1 MRKRFHRQLA
11 RKVKAGIITK
21 EGAKPLFR
29 KSKIQKK
36 EEEEENEPA
45 VQGAT
50 MSEEEEN
57 EPAVQGRSSS
67 SAQGATNRP
76 GGIAC
81 HFQGRKQRLRRI
93 YESVQ
98 LRGCSGASWIPK
110 ALPTNTVADVQKKFD
125 DGHF

>member
-1 MRKRFHRQLA
+1 MTGMSSDRKRFNRELA

-29 KSKIQKK
+29 KRKIQKK

-93 YESVQ
+93 YERQ
-98 LRGCSGASWIPK
+98 LRGSWIPK
-110 ALPTNTVADVQKKFD
+110 ALPANTVADVQKNV
-125 DGHF
+125 

>member
-1 MRKRFHRQLA
+1 MSSDRKRFIKELA
-11 RKVKAGIITK
+11 WKVKAGIITK

-57 EPAVQGRSSS
+57 EPAVQGCSSS
-67 SAQGATNRP
+67 SAQGATKAP
-76 GGIAC
+76 GGRGC
-81 HFQGRKQRLRRI
+81 HFPRMKTKENAR
-93 YESVQ
+93 E
-98 LRGCSGASWIPK
+98 A
-110 ALPTNTVADVQKKFD
+110 A
-125 DGHF
+125 